1 MCQQSDDSLDSSFTQ
16 TTFTNVSIT
25 NLNNSTSVTIPFT
38 INSGGTAAPI
48 SCTGQNIIFTPQSY
62 KGSQLDKLII
72 NSSPNILKTA
82 SYPTISFSQNQISN
96 TNINISPYI
105 SKDSLKIY
113 FRQYIY
119 IYRKHSSYRLIKKFF
134 FNF

>member
-1 MCQQSDDSLDSSFTQ
+1 VCQQSDDSLVSSFTQ
-16 TTFTNVSIT
+16 TTFTNVAIT
-25 NLNNSTSVTIPFT
+25 NLNNSTIVTIPFT

-96 TNINISPYI
+96 TNINISPYLE
-105 SKDSLKIY
+105 SSLKIY

-119 IYRKHSSYRLIKKFF
+119 IYRKHSSYRLIFF
-134 FNF
+134 FFLNF